1 MNKFW
6 EGIGSGLSAQWVQ
19 QLFGPAFLFWGG
31 GLLIYIYKESDFY
44 TVWNW
49 ISSRDTPSQVAFL
62 LIGAFVLLIS
72 SKLMEQLRFPF
83 LRLLEGYWVWPFNYV
98 SLPLV
103 KLQRWMIQRDRNAW
117 NELMNK
123 WEIAPLSASERDE
136 LSRLEVNGHYAPSDL
151 NDCMPTSLGNILKA
165 AEATPH
171 HKYGLDAVIC
181 WPRLWLL
188 LPKETREILGNARQ
202 SMDAIVEL
210 WAWGL
215 VFLVWTVWW
224 PMSIIISLIW
234 MIVAYLLAVQ
244 SAKTF
249 SDLLESAF
257 DLHRWSL
264 YESVRWNVPAQSGED
279 EVNYGQKLTEYLW
292 RGTTNKPV
300 IFNQNKQTD

>member
-6 EGIGSGLSAQWVQ
+6 EGIGSSLSAQWIQ
-19 QLFGPAFLFWGG
+19 LLFGPAFLFWGG

-44 TVWNW
+44 TAWNW
-49 ISSRDTPSQVAFL
+49 ISSRDTPSQAALL

-83 LRLLEGYWVWPFNYV
+83 LRLLEGYWVWPFNYASV
-98 SLPLV
+98 PLV
-103 KLQRWMIQRDRNAW
+103 NLQRWMIQRDRNAW

-123 WEIAPLSASERDE
+123 WEIASLSASEQDK
-136 LSRLEVNGHYAPSDL
+136 LARLEMNGHYAPSDL

-165 AEATPH
+165 AEATPR

-202 SMDAIVEL
+202 SMDAMVEL

-215 VFLVWTVWW
+215 AFLVWTVWW

-234 MIVAYLLAVQ
+234 MIVSYLLAVQ
-244 SAKTF
+244 AAKTF
-249 SDLLESAF
+249 FDLLDSAF

-279 EVNYGQKLTEYLW
+279 EVNSGQKLTEYLW
-292 RGTTNKPV
+292 RGTTNEPV
-300 IFNQNKQTD
+300 IFTQDKKTD